1 MMLSFPGD
9 KFSFLEVL
17 MVDPGSILF
26 GSIDGFLGHRI
37 QYFDEVFIV
46 LSGGHLFLVTR
57 VTCML
62 HDILILY
69 SLFRFQSRSFT
80 RWVLASIGY
89 RCLNVLEIAGFLCT
103 WSCFRLIH
111 IICWSNSCRDITF
124 LSFHLLSSPS
134 LIQNRTTS

>member
-1 MMLSFPGD
+1 VIKFLYLVCIRGPHWWIRVLSCSGAWMAFWNVE
-9 KFSFLEVL
+9 SN
-17 MVDPGSILF
+17 I
-26 GSIDGFLGHRI
+26 
-37 QYFDEVFIV
+37 FDEVFIV